1 MQLIVTIELDAEY
14 QAALNDLIAD
24 YREPILPQAYLAEVL
39 RGAIR
44 GRVEANYQAALNRIG
59 AAARAMPFENRVA
72 LIQQIESQIQ
82 P

>member
-24 YREPILPQAYLAEVL
+24 YPEPIQPQAYLAEVL

-72 LIQQIESQIQ
+72 LIQQIETQIQ